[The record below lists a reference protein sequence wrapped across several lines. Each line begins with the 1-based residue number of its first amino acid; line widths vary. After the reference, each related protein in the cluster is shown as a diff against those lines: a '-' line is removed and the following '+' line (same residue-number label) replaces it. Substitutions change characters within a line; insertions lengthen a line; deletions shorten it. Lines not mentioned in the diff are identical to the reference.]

1 MRIPAP
7 TAKATLLP
15 GLLALRTYDRTSLI
29 PDVIAGATVWA
40 LLIPQGL
47 AYAGLGGV
55 DPVVGLYTA
64 IGAMVAYFLF
74 GGVRHL
80 NVGPEATIALVSAS
94 VVAPLAAGDPGR
106 FGALSV
112 LLALLAGLVLL
123 GGWLIRIGWLSRLL
137 SQPLLLGYLAGT
149 AVTMMIG
156 QLDDILGI
164 KLVAQDDPVAELREI
179 LGRLDEASTA
189 TVAIGVSV
197 IVLVLGLRRGAP
209 RVPAY
214 LVAVAVSVAASV
226 LLDFPARGIPVV
238 GEITGGLP
246 SLGLPAWNAQD
257 VLSLLAP
264 AVAIGV
270 LAFADSGITSKVL
283 SKRTGE
289 PFDPNQELLALGA
302 ANIGSSL
309 LGGIAVNGSGSRSF
323 TALSS
328 GAPSR
333 MFGLVLVVLV
343 VLTLAF
349 LTPLI
354 EPLPKATL
362 GAIILIVAAGLI
374 DLPGFRVL
382 WRLDRIE
389 FALSMVTVVGVLWL
403 GVIAGI
409 VVVVLL
415 SLLLVAKQAA
425 LPSASELVEV
435 PGTGTFRSR
444 AAFPDAPSI
453 PGLLIYRLDGPLF
466 FANIDVLREGV
477 RSAVASADSP
487 VREVLFDAEA
497 VYRID
502 STAAAGLLE
511 LIDDLEG
518 DGVRFTIARL
528 KADTRD
534 FLVRAGVVE
543 RIGTDAVYLQVS
555 DGAAAFRAAQDQGR
569 DLSVNISGQG

>member
-1 MRIPAP
+1 MTDSTG
-7 TAKATLLP
+7 TARATLLP
-15 GLLALRTYDRTSLI
+15 GLAALRTYDRTWLM

-64 IGAMVAYFLF
+64 IGAMIAYFLF

-106 FGALSV
+106 VGAQSV
-112 LLALLAGLVLL
+112 LLAFLAGLVLIA
-123 GGWLIRIGWLSRLL
+123 GWLIRIGWLSRLL

-149 AVTMMIG
+149 AITMIIG

-179 LGRLDEASTA
+179 LGRLDEANRA
-189 TVAIGVSV
+189 TLAIGISV
-197 IVLVLGLRRGAP
+197 IALVLVLRRVAP

-214 LVAVAVSVAASV
+214 LVAVAVSVAASI
-226 LLDFPARGIPVV
+226 LFDFAARGIPVV

-246 SLGLPAWNAQD
+246 SLGLPVMGTHE
-257 VLSLLAP
+257 VLNLLGP
-264 AVAIGV
+264 AIAVGV

-289 PFDPNQELLALGA
+289 PFDPDQELLALGA

-323 TALSS
+323 TALAS
-328 GAPSR
+328 GARSR
-333 MFGLVLVVLV
+333 VFGLVLVVLV

-362 GAIILIVAAGLI
+362 GAIIIVVAAGLI
-374 DLPGFRVL
+374 DIPGFRVL
-382 WRLDRIE
+382 WRLDRVE
-389 FALSMVTVVGVLWL
+389 FALAMLAVVAVLWL
-403 GVIAGI
+403 GVISGI

-415 SLLLVAKQAA
+415 SLLLVAKEAA
-425 LPSASELVEV
+425 LPATSQLVEV

-444 AAFPDAPSI
+444 DTFPEAPSI
-453 PGLLIYRLDGPLF
+453 AGLVVYRLDGPLF
-466 FANIDVLREGV
+466 FANVDLLRRGIHD
-477 RSAVASADSP
+477 AVAAADP
-487 VREVLFDAEA
+487 PAREVLFDAEA
-497 VYRID
+497 VYDID
-502 STAAAGLLE
+502 STAVMGLLE
-511 LIDDLEG
+511 LIDELAEA
-518 DGVRFTIARL
+518 GVRFTLARL
-528 KADTRD
+528 KSDTYD
-534 FLVRAGVVE
+534 FLVRAGVIE
-543 RIGTDAVYLQVS
+543 RVGADAVFLQVS
-555 DGAAAFRAAQDQGR
+555 DGAAAFRARTDPSEQG
-569 DLSVNISGQG
+569 